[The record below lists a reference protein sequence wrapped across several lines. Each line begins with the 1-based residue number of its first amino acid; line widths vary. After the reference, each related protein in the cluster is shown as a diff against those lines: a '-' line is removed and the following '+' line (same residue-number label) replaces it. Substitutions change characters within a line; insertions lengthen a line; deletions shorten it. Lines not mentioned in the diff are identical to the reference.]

1 MWAPFKFQINR
12 SSSLFSRL
20 DLVAGWHDDWRRCC
34 CRRIWRYLLNSGG
47 DSTTA
52 STGDRPTVLCSRWW
66 TTRGSVPRRSS
77 RTEELALADSATER
91 QSCLWGPTAKT
102 CNTCLLLKVWSERQ
116 LSKQHAGFIS
126 CCRFRSPSIDSL
138 LRGGVYK
145 LLEILPCS
153 RWKTNPVFFFS
164 FLFFLV
170 FTTFSSSFR
179 RICNLITFF
188 SRDKEKGPDKMFREL
203 NVQSF

>member
-20 DLVAGWHDDWRRCC
+20 DLVVGRHDDWRRCC

-47 DSTTA
+47 DPTTA

-77 RTEELALADSATER
+77 RTEELAVADSATER
-91 QSCLWGPTAKT
+91 QSCLWVQPLRRVTHACFWRSGPKDSCPSSMLGSSPAADFG
-102 CNTCLLLKVWSERQ
+102 LHRSIPYSEVVSTNCWRFF
-116 LSKQHAGFIS
+116 HAVDGK
-126 CCRFRSPSIDSL
+126 P
-138 LRGGVYK
+138 
-145 LLEILPCS
+145 
-153 RWKTNPVFFFS
+153 TQFFS

-179 RICNLITFF
+179 RICNLITF